1 LKLKP
6 SSIKN
11 RLKHIFSTL
20 EWNRFRHIP
29 IEDQLAKIRNDW
41 DQRAIENAPHYIA
54 TANQEWSAAEFFA
67 SGEETVKGHILND
80 MVNIC
85 QGRDPRTMKIL
96 EVGCGAGRVTKALAS
111 VFGEV
116 HGVDISAEMVRLARQ
131 ALRPCGNAIVYQNNG
146 VDLSVVPT
154 NQFDFAFSYLVF
166 QHIPSRAIVHNYLR
180 EVHRLLRPGALF
192 KFQVQGAK
200 LRARPDDTWVGV
212 AFSDKQIMAMAA
224 QYGFEAR
231 HRHGAGTQEFWIWYF
246 KRP

>member
-1 LKLKP
+1 
-6 SSIKN
+6 
-11 RLKHIFSTL
+11 
-20 EWNRFRHIP
+20 
-29 IEDQLAKIRNDW
+29 
-41 DQRAIENAPHYIA
+41 
-54 TANQEWSAAEFFA
+54 
-67 SGEETVKGHILND
+67 

-116 HGVDISAEMVRLARQ
+116 HGMDISAEMIRLARQ

-166 QHIPSRAIVHNYLR
+166 QHIPSRAIVHNYVR

-200 LRARPDDTWVGV
+200 LRARLDDTWVGV
-212 AFSDKQIMAMAA
+212 AFS
-224 QYGFEAR
+224 G
-231 HRHGAGTQEFWIWYF
+231 
-246 KRP
+246 